1 MAKTTVSELQ
11 VLISAN
17 AASFQAQLDAVKK
30 QMTSMGAASNS
41 MGSKLGAGL
50 KGTIVKYAGLGAA
63 ITGAYK
69 AMRTA
74 SSYIEDENLFA
85 VSMNKAADSTR
96 AWSDQVEHSVGVSGA
111 WLRKYTGVMTN
122 MTQSMGL
129 SHDTAAKLGK
139 NVALLSQDIA
149 SFYNISPEAAFEK
162 MQSAMAGMPRPL
174 QELGIMVRDQ
184 ELEQTALAMGIRK
197 TNGEFTSAQ
206 KALLTY
212 ETVIRSTKNAQGDLA
227 RTLNTPANQMRML
240 ATNARNLG
248 VAIGTMFQP
257 LLSVALPVLNA
268 IIMAATSAI
277 RALAGLF
284 GIEFKAD
291 AGGIGE
297 VASGVGGIGEAADKA
312 GGKVKKLK
320 GQLASFDEMNT
331 LQEQDSGGGSGG
343 GGGAGA
349 LPTMDWSK
357 YNTGLDGVK
366 NRAVAMA
373 EAIRKAFKDFGK
385 GFDFAKIGNAFKR
398 FFDDANKFL
407 KPIGKIL
414 GDLWGYFKPFIYWT
428 ANDLLPAFLNALG
441 GAINFVGAV
450 IGRVWDSFLKP
461 FVDAFLVPI
470 ASFTGGVIVWVLNA
484 IGDGLRW
491 IAEQE
496 GAVTTISN
504 LMAIVGAG
512 IAIWQGYQFVVG
524 VVAAAQLAMN
534 GVMIAGTAASGA
546 YAAGIGAVTVAQN
559 LAATASTLFSSVLTT
574 VTNPAFLAVAAVATA
589 AVVAFE
595 AFKLSQMDAKLKEEQ
610 RIDIVKLSTQT
621 QNWHT
626 EAIEGTKR
634 ALEELSGKKMEAN
647 EAELAY
653 MRSVDRAKEARKL
666 YNEAVKQGRLSVD
679 DLRKLELEAIIAEG
693 KSEEAKK
700 KLEQAQNGVTE
711 AIKTHENQQWK
722 AIMAQEQGRLMAL
735 AQKGD
740 YGKLGDE
747 LQKLA
752 KSEQYYT
759 DEHGR
764 KTRMSKDDTRA
775 MADFIGD
782 QLAKINDGNGKA
794 WKGIWDKAD
803 RSVDQLKNLSPKV
816 FENAKVSGE
825 NFGRGVQQGIAN
837 RNNDI
842 YRAGWNQAD
851 QGMKGF
857 NARLKIHSPSRVM
870 MKQAGFFS
878 AGIINGLKATT
889 SMVRQASSNLAG
901 NMANAFNES
910 SLDNIVAPDF
920 AKEFNKDVLSASGSI
935 GGEIR
940 SVVEAN
946 APHVT
951 VNIGSDTIVDR
962 IVEAINQRS
971 MMKNQAVIDI

>member
-96 AWSDQVEHSVGVSGA
+96 AWSDQVERSVGISGA

-212 ETVIRSTKNAQGDLA
+212 ETVIQSTKNAQGDLA

-257 LLSVALPVLNA
+257 LLSVALPALNA
-268 IIMAATSAI
+268 IIMAATSAV

-349 LPTMDWSK
+349 LPTIDWSK
-357 YNTGLDGVK
+357 YNAGLDNVK
-366 NRAVAMA
+366 NKAVAMA
-373 EAIRKAFKDFGK
+373 EAIKKAFKDFGK

-441 GAINFVGAV
+441 GAINFLGAV

-470 ASFTGGVIVWVLNA
+470 ASFTGGVIVAVLNA

-491 IAEQE
+491 IAENE
-496 GAVTTISN
+496 IAVSVVTGLVAAFTTYHGILLAVNAASALYQTATSTITAAMIAMN
-504 LMAIVGAG
+504 TPFVAATTSIGMYSVG
-512 IAIWQGYQFVVG
+512 IASVTSATG
-524 VVAAAQLAMN
+524 LATTATTLLN
-534 GVMIAGTAASGA
+534 GA
-546 YAAGIGAVTVAQN
+546 
-559 LAATASTLFSSVLTT
+559 LSVLTGPIGLVALAIGGL
-574 VTNPAFLAVAAVATA
+574 VTAFTLFGSKTD
-589 AVVAFE
+589 E
-595 AFKLSQMDAKLKEEQ
+595 NKFKLSEHDQQLDKNRDGVLQYTEVIDGATDVVLAMSDAEVGLFRAEETQRKKLDELKRVTEDYRISIEQAREMIKSNTNTIGLSDEQWRRLKQTVLESDNANARVNASQRRLKETQDQAQSMANKLKEQYDGVVRKMEEMSRSGNKTQADFNKLRSEAEQLSNKIRETGCSVGEMKNYQSIAYESGKCIMVGVQNGIQSQVPSVRHAGNDFGQGFVNGMWDKNGAIWNTAVRMGQTATQGIKKGTDSHSPSKAAKKVGSFFGVGFVDGMLNEINAVMATAKMLGEAATKNLNPMPAFELALPSASSMLSSLNTDLKHRLDLPDMEQ
-610 RIDIVKLSTQT
+610 RPINITNKL
-621 QNWHT
+621 
-626 EAIEGTKR
+626 KV
-634 ALEELSGKKMEAN
+634 EL
-647 EAELAY
+647 
-653 MRSVDRAKEARKL
+653 D
-666 YNEAVKQGRLSVD
+666 GR
-679 DLRKLELEAIIAEG
+679 ELETVI
-693 KSEEAKK
+693 
-700 KLEQAQNGVTE
+700 T
-711 AIKTHENQQWK
+711 
-722 AIMAQEQGRLMAL
+722 
-735 AQKGD
+735 
-740 YGKLGDE
+740 E
-747 LQKLA
+747 LQK
-752 KSEQYYT
+752 E
-759 DEHGR
+759 
-764 KTRMSKDDTRA
+764 RA
-775 MADFIGD
+775 HMQNRD
-782 QLAKINDGNGKA
+782 L
-794 WKGIWDKAD
+794 
-803 RSVDQLKNLSPKV
+803 LS
-816 FENAKVSGE
+816 
-825 NFGRGVQQGIAN
+825 
-837 RNNDI
+837 
-842 YRAGWNQAD
+842 
-851 QGMKGF
+851 
-857 NARLKIHSPSRVM
+857 L
-870 MKQAGFFS
+870 
-878 AGIINGLKATT
+878 
-889 SMVRQASSNLAG
+889 
-901 NMANAFNES
+901 
-910 SLDNIVAPDF
+910 
-920 AKEFNKDVLSASGSI
+920 
-935 GGEIR
+935 
-940 SVVEAN
+940 
-946 APHVT
+946 
-951 VNIGSDTIVDR
+951 
-962 IVEAINQRS
+962 
-971 MMKNQAVIDI
+971 

>member
-96 AWSDQVEHSVGVSGA
+96 AWSNQVEHSVGVSGA

-331 LQEQDSGGGSGG
+331 LQEQDSGSGSGG
-343 GGGAGA
+343 GGGTGS
-349 LPTMDWSK
+349 LPQIDWSK
-357 YNTGLDGVK
+357 YNAGLDNVK
-366 NRAVAMA
+366 NKAVAMA
-373 EAIRKAFKDFGK
+373 EAIKEAFKDFGK

-461 FVDAFLVPI
+461 FVDLFLAPI

-504 LMAIVGAG
+504 LMAIIGTG
-512 IAIWQGYQFVVG
+512 IAIWQGYQFVIG

-534 GVMIAGTAASGA
+534 GVMVAGTAASGA

-595 AFKLSQMDAKLKEEQ
+595 AFKLAQAESKLKEEQ
-610 RIDIVKLSTQT
+610 RIDTVKLSTQT

-634 ALEELSGKKMEAN
+634 ALDELSGKKMEAN

-740 YGKLGDE
+740 YGKLSDE

-775 MADFIGD
+775 MAEFIGD

-803 RSVDQLKNLSPKV
+803 RSVDQLKNLSPKI

-889 SMVRQASSNLAG
+889 SMVRQASSSLAG
-901 NMANAFNES
+901 NMADAFNES

-920 AKEFNKDVLSASGSI
+920 AKELNKDVLSASGSI

-951 VNIGSDTIVDR
+951 VNIGPDTIVDR

-971 MMKNQAVIDI
+971 MMKNQTVIDI